1 MLNQCCSVYIFCFQ
15 WRELNKDDKNRYEEK
30 AKKLAEENAAKQA
43 EAERAFNDSLS
54 MFPPSGKYWPWV

>member
-1 MLNQCCSVYIFCFQ
+1 MLIKSVLLSLKFCFQ

-54 MFPPSGKYWPWV
+54 MFPPSGTYWP

>member
-1 MLNQCCSVYIFCFQ
+1 MCFCSQ
-15 WRELNKDDKNRYEEK
+15 WRELSKDDKVRYEEK

-54 MFPPSGKYWPWV
+54 MFPPSGM